1 MEFSRVGIDELLER
15 CIMLSQHK
23 MDLQNI
29 RIKTRFDKQIPPVW
43 GDFNQI
49 QQCVINLIFNAID
62 AMPDGG
68 TLTMESSFRPDRG
81 LVEIKVGDT
90 GHGISSEDLPYIFDP
105 FYSTKTEGKGL
116 GLGLSTVYGIIDR
129 HKGTITVES
138 ESEKGTLFIIK
149 LPVEKKAA

>member
-1 MEFSRVGIDELLER
+1 MVGIDELLER

-29 RIKTRFDKQIPPVW
+29 RIKTRFDKEIPPVW

-62 AMPDGG
+62 AISDGG
-68 TLTMESSFRPDRG
+68 TLTMESSFREDRG

-90 GHGISSEDLPYIFDP
+90 GHGISSEDLPHIFDP

-138 ESEKGTLFIIK
+138 EWEKGTLFIIR
-149 LPVEKKAA
+149 LPVEKRDA

>member
-1 MEFSRVGIDELLER
+1 MVGIDELLER

-29 RIKTRFDKQIPPVW
+29 RIKTRFDKEIPPVW

-62 AMPDGG
+62 AISDGG
-68 TLTMESSFRPDRG
+68 TLTMESSFREDRG

-90 GHGISSEDLPYIFDP
+90 GHGISSEDLPHIFDP

-138 ESEKGTLFIIK
+138 EAGKGMVFTMKI
-149 LPVEKKAA
+149 PVKR